1 MLFTTYAQRP
11 SHAPVDDF
19 SPLRNTVLCG
29 KRLRDVRALQDSIMR
44 YGLLSPIIAMTQAD
58 RLIVVDG
65 RKRLAAI
72 KRLQFE
78 GRLPPSL
85 ATLPYLLASDVRTTE
100 RRAPLILA
108 NAELYAAVAGQ
119 FRAGATIDDLTAM
132 FKISHQCV
140 RDSLT
145 LSRLTPR
152 IRAAFFDKLISFPQA
167 RAFAAV
173 PDPRDQARLF
183 DALSPLATPN
193 DILASVSSPI
203 AATDVPLA
211 A

>member
-1 MLFTTYAQRP
+1 MLFTTYAQLP
-11 SHAPVDDF
+11 SHAPVDNF
-19 SPLRNTVLCG
+19 SLLRNKVLCG

-44 YGLLSPIIAMTQAD
+44 YGLLSPIIAMKQSG
-58 RLIVVDG
+58 RLVVVDG

-85 ATLPYLLASDVRTTE
+85 TTIPYLLASDIRTTE

-108 NAELYAAVAGQ
+108 NAELYAAVAGR
-119 FRAGATIDDLTAM
+119 FRAGATVDALTAI
-132 FKISHQCV
+132 FNISHQCA
-140 RDSLT
+140 RDLLT

-152 IRAAFFDKLISFPQA
+152 IRAAFFSKRLNFPQA
-167 RAFAAV
+167 RAFAAI

-183 DALSPLATPN
+183 DQLSALATPN
-193 DILASVSSPI
+193 DILASGTSVI
-203 AATDVPLA
+203 AATDDAIA

>member
-1 MLFTTYAQRP
+1 MLLTTYAQVP

-19 SPLRNTVLCG
+19 SPLRTTVLCG
-29 KRLRDVRALQDSIMR
+29 KRLRDVRAIQDSIMR

-58 RLIVVDG
+58 RLVVVDG

-85 ATLPYLLASDVRTTE
+85 TTIPYLLASDIRTTE

-108 NAELYAAVAGQ
+108 NAELYSAVVGR
-119 FRAGATIDDLTAM
+119 FRAGATIDDLTEI
-132 FKISHQCV
+132 FNISHQCV
-140 RDSLT
+140 RDVLT

-152 IRAAFFDKLISFPQA
+152 IRAAFFDRRLSFPQA

-173 PDPRDQARLF
+173 PGPRDQAHLF
-183 DALSPLATPN
+183 DRLSPLATPN
-193 DILASVSSPI
+193 DILASGTAPI
-203 AATDVPLA
+203 AATDVQIA